1 MTIIKVFVIS
11 GIVFYIYFMLFVVKW
26 FEYENKQMNDILKY
40 DDSVN
45 LIAINE
51 VEK

>member
-1 MTIIKVFVIS
+1 MTVIKALVILAIIAL
-11 GIVFYIYFMLFVVKW
+11 YFLLFVVKW